1 MPQPPAAPRSRRQC
15 RPAVHCPDGGTCGA
29 ADLLAKELY
38 QQAGST
44 VHNLGLLDKV
54 ICAVYKSQD
63 FDKALDLVQV
73 ADLASRLARRFSAQL

>member
-1 MPQPPAAPRSRRQC
+1 MKYTLCLNLQQHLDLAGNAARQC
-15 RPAVHCPDGGTCGA
+15 IGPDGGTCGA

-54 ICAVYKSQD
+54 ICAVTKRLILFRSPI
-63 FDKALDLVQV
+63 F
-73 ADLASRLARRFSAQL
+73 ASILARRFSAQL